1 MAVHNVSL
9 ALEAMRFFRLE
20 GSQRPVILKPGETK
34 DLIEMSLTPEAL
46 EDKILNS
53 YLTIHTNISS
63 INLHLICYHGMVK
76 TVSIAYFCDLFIFH
90 HIRDHAMDI
99 NFRIY
104 WTIKYVVHVKIGY
117 F

>member
-1 MAVHNVSL
+1 MKLISRKIIIFFFQTVTNEFDRPVAVHNVSL

-76 TVSIAYFCDLFIFH
+76 TVSIAYFCDF
-90 HIRDHAMDI
+90 M
-99 NFRIY
+99 NFSS
-104 WTIKYVVHVKIGY
+104 H
-117 F
+117 

>member
-76 TVSIAYFCDLFIFH
+76 TVSIACFMIYPFFIILETIHLIKTLVYFAL
-90 HIRDHAMDI
+90 I
-99 NFRIY
+99 NFQF
-104 WTIKYVVHVKIGY
+104 GPSNM
-117 F
+117 